1 MQALVLGAIER
12 HIGVAQD
19 IAGVLG
25 GAVDHGNADRSAD
38 IDAVAA
44 DDERRADR
52 RENALRHGLQ
62 PPAASWV
69 LPTGREPP
77 SRKSNTIF
85 EPELRTALQQN
96 GRVDVRF
103 GSKADVEV
111 PAPDVRF
118 TPKSGHRRREY
129 GCPLVPKAD

>member
-38 IDAVAA
+38 IDAVPA

-52 RENALRHGLQ
+52 RED
-62 PPAASWV
+62 ASA
-69 LPTGREPP
+69 
-77 SRKSNTIF
+77 
-85 EPELRTALQQN
+85 TAC
-96 GRVDVRF
+96 
-103 GSKADVEV
+103 SE
-111 PAPDVRF
+111 
-118 TPKSGHRRREY
+118 
-129 GCPLVPKAD
+129 